1 MSEKKDVIQ
10 KTTDEARELALQ
22 LITQATYGSL
32 GVLEPA
38 TGRPIVTRVAIT
50 TDTDNTPL
58 LLASGL
64 AAHTPALE
72 ANPVCSLLLGEPADK
87 GDPLVHPR
95 ITLACTAEKYTREQ
109 EGYQRLRD
117 LFLQKRPK
125 VKLYIDLGDFVIF
138 RLNIESSSLNG
149 GFGKAFQLTPDDI
162 VKNHISN

>member
-10 KTTDEARELALQ
+10 QTTDEARVLAVQ
-22 LITQATYGSL
+22 LITNATYGSL
-32 GVLEPA
+32 AVLDPA
-38 TGRPIVTRVAIT
+38 TGRPSVTRVAIT

-64 AAHTPALE
+64 ATHTPALD
-72 ANPVCSLLLGEPADK
+72 ANAVCSLLLGEPADK

-95 ITLACTAEKYTREQ
+95 ITLACSAEKFMRGQ

-117 LFLQKRPK
+117 LFLEKRPK

-138 RLNIESSSLNG
+138 RLNVESTGLNG
-149 GFGKAFQLTPDDI
+149 GFGKAFHLKAEDI
-162 VKNHISN
+162 VLPQ